1 MIMLVDMFKIF
12 LKMEMGL
19 TIKKVKMRQYFEI
32 KVESK

>member
-12 LKMEMGL
+12 LKMEMDL